1 MKKSKATIQFFN
13 DLKSINRGRVYTVNK
28 IKKQVSVKDL
38 IVGNDYLVDVDESKR
53 LVKGKWRSF
62 QNLEL
67 CNLIGIKDNHSSF
80 VHLHFSKPNGEK
92 FKKTIF
98 SINFDNI
105 EVYTQKFDI
114 NFIETRYIDVISLSE
129 YYRFSL
135 TINDNGKFCL

>member
-1 MKKSKATIQFFN
+1 MKSKATIQFFN

-38 IVGNDYLVDVDESKR
+38 IVGNDYLVDIDESK
-53 LVKGKWRSF
+53 RSF
-62 QNLEL
+62 QNLEI
-67 CNLIGIKDNHSSF
+67 CNLYDIDNYSSF

-114 NFIETRYIDVISLSE
+114 SFIETRYINVISLSE
-129 YYRFSL
+129 YYRFNL
-135 TINDNGKFCL
+135 TINDSGVFK

>member
-28 IKKQVSVKDL
+28 IKKKVSVKDL

-53 LVKGKWRSF
+53 SF
-62 QNLEL
+62 QNIEL
-67 CNLIGIKDNHSSF
+67 CNLYDIDNYSSF

-114 NFIETRYIDVISLSE
+114 NFIETRYIDIISLSE
-129 YYRFSL
+129 YYRFNL
-135 TINDNGKFCL
+135 TIRDNGKLSATAR

>member
-28 IKKQVSVKDL
+28 IKKKVSVKDL
-38 IVGNDYLVDVDESKR
+38 IVGNDYLVEVIDGDTEF
-53 LVKGKWRSF
+53 SF

-67 CNLIGIKDNHSSF
+67 CNLYDIDNYSSF

-114 NFIETRYIDVISLSE
+114 GFIETRYINVISLSE
-129 YYRFSL
+129 YYRFNL
-135 TINDNGKFCL
+135 TINDNGKLSATAR

>member
-1 MKKSKATIQFFN
+1 MKKSKGTIQFFN

-53 LVKGKWRSF
+53 SF

-92 FKKTIF
+92 FKKTVF

-135 TINDNGKFCL
+135 TINDNGKIHFQSHL